1 MPKLTGAPPTSRLSD
16 KGEQTMRAYLIDPEL
31 RTITEIDFAGGYKN
45 IQEVVGCEE
54 FTTGSRPLNGS
65 LSKGF
70 DAIYISDD
78 CLDHDEYLNDWFQVD
93 AGREPSPRR
102 GLVIGTDTEGDDCDA
117 SISFEEL
124 TRAHHIPRR
133 NSSRI
138 SSASAKSSWA
148 SKAGTHN
155 PREEFG
161 RESWFGNFATSKK
174 GKLPAG
180 CQSSSSTGYRGEI
193 ANARFIDRR
202 RSAKGDRVRLRQQSR
217 WD

>member
-1 MPKLTGAPPTSRLSD
+1 
-16 KGEQTMRAYLIDPEL
+16 MRAYLIDPEL

-78 CLDHDEYLNDWFQVD
+78 CLDHDENLNDWFQVD

-102 GLVIGTDTEGDDCDA
+102 GLVIGADTEGDDCDA

-124 TRAHHIPRR
+124 TRRITFRGAIPQE
-133 NSSRI
+133 
-138 SSASAKSSWA
+138 SA
-148 SKAGTHN
+148 
-155 PREEFG
+155 
-161 RESWFGNFATSKK
+161 
-174 GKLPAG
+174 
-180 CQSSSSTGYRGEI
+180 
-193 ANARFIDRR
+193 RR
-202 RSAKGDRVRLRQQSR
+202 RLCRAGRRRPGPIIPGRSLAEIRRSEISRLRSQTARNHNTQHHHAR
-217 WD
+217 